1 MLADILTL
9 PLHHITY
16 AIIIGVVVGGLM
28 TMTGVGGGVIIIPAL
43 QLSFAM
49 PIVTAVGTAS
59 IIATLIKINAALN
72 HIRCKNVNWS
82 HVKIILISAVPA
94 LIIATEVIVRSAS
107 NPTLQPFTEIF
118 VQGCVVITM
127 VGAFVS
133 LYLGRKSTLAPSN
146 KQTSMSTALSVG
158 ALSGSVLGTTGIG
171 GGVILLPALKNILG
185 ATVRQAVGSSIVIA
199 VILSGVTAI
208 RYSSSS
214 QSNVAIGLIVVL
226 SSFIGVKGGIKVLE
240 KTSDDA
246 LINLSL
252 FVILTSLIATIF
264 L

>member
-9 PLHHITY
+9 PLHQITY
-16 AIIIGVVVGGLM
+16 AIFIGITVGALM
-28 TMTGVGGGVIIIPAL
+28 TMTGVGGGVVIIPAL
-43 QLSFAM
+43 QLSFSM

-72 HIRCKNVNWS
+72 HIRCKNVNWH
-82 HVKIILISAVPA
+82 HVKVILISAIPT
-94 LIIATEVIVRSAS
+94 LIIATEIIVRSAA
-107 NPTLQPFTEIF
+107 NPTLQPFTERF

-127 VGAFVS
+127 AGAFVS
-133 LYLGRKSTLAPSN
+133 LYLGRKTELTSSS
-146 KQTSMSTALSVG
+146 KQTNTSAALSVG

-185 ATVRQAVGSSIVIA
+185 STVRQAVGSSIVIA

-214 QSNVAIGLIVVL
+214 QSNIAIGLLVVL
-226 SSFIGVKGGIKVLE
+226 SSFVGVKIGIKVLE
-240 KTSDDA
+240 KTSDRA

-252 FVILTSLIATIF
+252 FAILTSLITTVI